1 MECLLQKIVT
11 LHAIISLTLNFVM
24 DIFLQTLRYFQNSWL
39 QKPLRKCFVNE
50 HIRRHEYIKY
60 ITHANF
66 NISLYVLI
74 YIKMLPWKFRILNPK
89 NRRVIH
95 PYSSYISSKAGS
107 FLTYST
113 FSVLFVNKHFANFTD
128 KWFKNSYD
136 MECEILRVLFSYE
149 HEHVRRF

>member
-1 MECLLQKIVT
+1 MSWISFYRHYDISKTADSKNLYENVLLM
-11 LHAIISLTLNFVM
+11 SM
-24 DIFLQTLRYFQNSWL
+24 SGDI
-39 QKPLRKCFVNE
+39 
-50 HIRRHEYIKY
+50 EYIKY
-60 ITHANF
+60 ITHANL